1 MSRKIRIVS
10 LLLITVFSVVS
21 VSGCYDS
28 NEIEDLAYVIAI
40 GIDKADKKS
49 FNLTFQTAVP
59 KSIAGGEG
67 ESIDTKTFKTD
78 NFLSGLKKTSQ
89 YLDRQ
94 INLSHAKIIVV
105 SEEIAKEGITAFLN
119 GLQNN
124 IEIRPNVN
132 IVVAAQGAQK
142 YIESIKPKLSSS
154 PAKHYDLLFGSYESD
169 FLVKDTQLEDYLYR
183 AKNQSAQPVAIYTA
197 IDKAITDETKSD
209 EKSNKSDE
217 EENKKTEEDVK
228 KSSEDEKKAIA
239 IKGLAVFKE
248 DKMVGKLNDD
258 EAMLFALMTSTKS
271 KDIEIVDPLDE
282 RFKVLGNVTKSKL
295 SSTKVMLN
303 NGKPQISINLK
314 LNIDVEAV
322 QSDNDYDE
330 PEKATKLEM
339 AYKQYLNKG
348 LTDLLNKTTKKLK
361 SDIFGF
367 GQQAKRNF
375 KTIDEWDKAKWQE
388 IYPQSQYDLR
398 LDIKIRRQS

>member
-1 MSRKIRIVS
+1 MSRKIKIVC

-40 GIDKADKKS
+40 GIDKSDKES

-78 NFLSGLKKTSQ
+78 NFLSGLKKANG
-89 YLDRQ
+89 YLERK
-94 INLSHAKIIVV
+94 INLSHTQIIAV
-105 SEEIAKEGITAFLN
+105 SEDIAKEGITAFLN
-119 GLQNN
+119 GLQQN
-124 IEIRPNVN
+124 IELRPNVN
-132 IVVAAQGAQK
+132 IIVAAEGAQK

-154 PAKHYDLLFGSYESD
+154 PAKHYDLLFRSYETD

-197 IDKAITDETKSD
+197 IDKAISDESKSD
-209 EKSNKSDE
+209 EKSKKPKEGEEKKPE
-217 EENKKTEEDVK
+217 EEDK
-228 KSSEDEKKAIA
+228 KSSEDENKSIA
-239 IKGLAVFKE
+239 IKGLAVFKA
-248 DKMVGKLNDD
+248 DKMVGKLNED
-258 EAMLFALMTSTKS
+258 EAMLFSLMTSTKS
-271 KDIEIVDPLDE
+271 KDIEIIDPLDDK
-282 RFKVLGNVTKSKL
+282 FKVLGNVKKSKL
-295 SSTKVMLN
+295 SSSKVILN
-303 NGKPQISINLK
+303 NSKPKIRIILK
-314 LNIDVEAV
+314 LNVDVNAV

-330 PEKATKLEM
+330 PEKAAKLEM
-339 AYKQYLNKG
+339 AYKQYLNNAIKN
-348 LTDLLNKTTKKLK
+348 LLNKTTKELK

-375 KTIDEWDKAKWQE
+375 KTIDEWEKSNWQE
-388 IYPQSQYDLR
+388 IFPESQYELS
-398 LDIKIRRQS
+398 LDVKIRRQS